1 MYLPCS
7 AWYQWR
13 LHEMAS
19 RARLAVMVRR
29 LRCAAPAAVVLLLA
43 LAATA
48 HAADPGFVE
57 SQASGAL
64 KVPPGPDVAA
74 YVVPPAEPTKVAIGL
89 YLLGISRVAPPSE
102 AFPSYEAELFLDLRW
117 RDPRLAFDPEV
128 EGVGRKVYQGHAVE
142 AELDE
147 IWWPNLEIEN
157 EEGSRQVEGRALAID
172 PDGSVEY
179 TERFD
184 AKFHAEVD
192 LRRFPFDRQ
201 TFDVQIES
209 FSWSEDYL
217 VFEPLPEKTGFAED
231 FHTIEWNVL
240 GVGSKVESKKEVRS
254 PTRFSKFVFEI
265 RAQRQASH
273 YLWKL
278 LLPMLIIV
286 GFTWSSFWM
295 TGEAAGTRMQRGFIA
310 LLTLVAFYQVLADN
324 LPRISYLTF
333 LDAVA
338 YLAFA
343 SVALTILQIVLAHRA
358 GQAGHPERAER
369 MDVRAR
375 WLIPTFFLLGLVALW
390 FGFH

>member
-1 MYLPCS
+1 
-7 AWYQWR
+7 
-13 LHEMAS
+13 MAF
-19 RARLAVMVRR
+19 RARHATMLQR
-29 LRCAAPAAVVLLLA
+29 LRRVVPAVGAVVLGA

-57 SQASGAL
+57 SEASGSL

-74 YVVPPAEPTKVAIGL
+74 HVVPPAEPTQVGIGL

-117 RDPRLAFDPEV
+117 RDPRLAFDSED
-128 EGVGRKVYQGHAVE
+128 EGVDRKVYQGHAVE

-147 IWWPNLEIEN
+147 LWWPNLEIEN
-157 EEGSRQVEGRALAID
+157 EEGSRQIEARTLVID
-172 PDGSVEY
+172 ADGTVEY

-184 AKFHAEVD
+184 AKLHAEVD

-201 TFDVQIES
+201 IFDVQIES

-217 VFEPLPEKTGFAED
+217 VFEPLPEKIGFNGD
-231 FHTIEWNVL
+231 FHTIEWEVL
-240 GVGSKVESKKEVRS
+240 GVGSRVESKREVRS

-295 TGEAAGTRMQRGFIA
+295 TGEVAGMRMHRGFIA
-310 LLTLVAFYQVLADN
+310 LLTLVAFYQVLAD
-324 LPRISYLTF
+324 
-333 LDAVA
+333 
-338 YLAFA
+338 
-343 SVALTILQIVLAHRA
+343 
-358 GQAGHPERAER
+358 
-369 MDVRAR
+369 
-375 WLIPTFFLLGLVALW
+375 
-390 FGFH
+390 